1 MFLECDK
8 GRHCLLSSALPQN
21 SSSISMSC
29 IPAWAIAQMWLIRL
43 VNATYNKQFMT
54 GPSLADQSAFHLDI
68 HDVHS
73 QWDVSLGLMF
83 FWSRTG
89 YIPNWCIYIF
99 GCRRVNTLPEHY
111 MQYIRKIHKQSTK
124 WQYKWC
130 PKPQQIH
137 RPLLA
142 KANRHDDANQA
153 LLARPPSHHRL
164 NPWSSLYIR
173 FTGWNS

>member
-43 VNATYNKQFMT
+43 VNANKQFMT

-89 YIPNWCIYIF
+89 YIPNWCIYTGQYSPWALHAIYKKKYINNPPNDSISGAPNHSRF
-99 GCRRVNTLPEHY
+99 IALCLLRPTAMTMQIRHCLQGHRVTTAWTLGAHCI
-111 MQYIRKIHKQSTK
+111 YI
-124 WQYKWC
+124 Y
-130 PKPQQIH
+130 
-137 RPLLA
+137 
-142 KANRHDDANQA
+142 
-153 LLARPPSHHRL
+153 
-164 NPWSSLYIR
+164 
-173 FTGWNS
+173 TGWNS